1 MTHAKTAVQT
11 DCQYILFIHYPSQHL
26 RKQICG
32 RRRHRYTLVEEAI
45 SCIWLL
51 KDSGYILPLLQILL
65 MPQEKKKRYT
75 AQLCVL
81 QATRRIYSRKRT
93 ENYVPLVLVQL
104 PSVRWRL
111 FRHEDSRE
119 SWFLAVS
126 SSSSPAKYTIAATPH
141 THTHTYTWRTNKLS
155 QFRMISIMA
164 RTEWY

>member
-1 MTHAKTAVQT
+1 MTADRLSVYLIYTLSIPNT
-11 DCQYILFIHYPSQHL
+11 W
-26 RKQICG
+26 QIRG

-81 QATRRIYSRKRT
+81 QATCRIYSRKRT

-111 FRHEDSRE
+111 FRREDSQE

-141 THTHTYTWRTNKLS
+141 THTHTHTHTREEQTSYHS
-155 QFRMISIMA
+155 S
-164 RTEWY
+164 EWLV

>member
-1 MTHAKTAVQT
+1 MTADRLSVYLIYTLSIPNT
-11 DCQYILFIHYPSQHL
+11 W
-26 RKQICG
+26 QIRG
-32 RRRHRYTLVEEAI
+32 RRRHQYTLVQEAI

-81 QATRRIYSRKRT
+81 QATCRIYSRKRT

-111 FRHEDSRE
+111 FRREDSRE

-126 SSSSPAKYTIAATPH
+126 SSSSPANYTIAATPH
-141 THTHTYTWRTNKLS
+141 THTHTHVKNK
-155 QFRMISIMA
+155 QVI
-164 RTEWY
+164 TVQND